1 MPAVRIVV
9 CTKSLLHAIPSEVI
23 GGMARRTVEQQHANS
38 SAFSLPLTLPSVA
51 SLLPPLWL
59 FLSLCLSS

>member
-51 SLLPPLWL
+51 SLLPPL
-59 FLSLCLSS
+59 